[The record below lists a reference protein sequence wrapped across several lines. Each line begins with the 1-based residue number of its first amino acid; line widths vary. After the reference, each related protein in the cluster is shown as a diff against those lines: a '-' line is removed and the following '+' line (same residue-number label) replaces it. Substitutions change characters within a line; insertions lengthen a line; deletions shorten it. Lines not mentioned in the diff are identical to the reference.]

1 MNRMIEPADTTLDAV
16 DSWLDFN
23 QQYLHTHLER
33 LRNLLRSRIALE
45 KGIDGPVDDPD
56 ASVAP
61 SFPRI
66 DDWPHADHQAPPSL
80 ELLCSVF
87 RLSDF
92 ERDLLLLCAAVEL
105 DAEFLELCRTVQA
118 ADTHGVPTLGL
129 ALSLLDGGH
138 WSALTPAAP
147 LRYWRMLEIG
157 SGETLMTSPLRI
169 DERVLHHLTG
179 LRYPD
184 DALSGY
190 VEMLQPPESTPS
202 EQSRQR
208 LLGEMAVVWSSDQRR
223 WPVLQLSGNDSAARR
238 DLAGLAIGNG
248 GLQPFLLHADALPQ
262 VAGDLTVFMR
272 LWEREAILSNAGL
285 ILEWPHASET
295 DAAQRRAIERFVAS
309 VRSPLVVCSDT
320 RGSYAQR
327 EVVNVEISR
336 PPAQE
341 QQDMW
346 QRSLGA
352 WGPLLDGQ
360 LGQLVAQFD
369 VTEQDIQ
376 SVCRQLRYRLG
387 DDDPDTD
394 ELQQRLWEECR
405 QQLRPSLD
413 SLAQRIPAK
422 ASWDDLVLPARQL
435 ETLRDI
441 AIQARHRAQV
451 YGDWGFAEKTSR
463 GLGISALFYG
473 PSGTGK
479 TLAAEVL
486 AGALQL
492 DLYRI
497 DLSQVVSKYI
507 GETEKNLKRIFDA
520 AEGGSAVLLFDEA
533 DALFG
538 KRSEVKDSHDR
549 YANIE
554 VSYLLQ
560 RIEAFRGLAMLTTN
574 LKDSLDEAFMR
585 RIRFAVHFPF
595 PSAQQR
601 EAIWERIFPAQT
613 PLADLSLGRLAQ
625 LNIAGGSI
633 RNIALH
639 AAFIA
644 ADEKAAVGMAHLL
657 RAARAEYAKL
667 EKPLS
672 DAEVRGWV

>member
-1 MNRMIEPADTTLDAV
+1 
-16 DSWLDFN
+16 
-23 QQYLHTHLER
+23 HLER
-33 LRNLLRSRIALE
+33 LHELLRSRIALQT
-45 KGIDGPVDDPD
+45 GDDGVTDEPYAPVASSTPD
-56 ASVAP
+56 N
-61 SFPRI
+61 
-66 DDWPHADHQAPPSL
+66 DDWPHPGQKAPPSL
-80 ELLCSVF
+80 DVLCGLF
-87 RLSDF
+87 KLSEF

-105 DAEFLELCRTVQA
+105 DAEFLELCRTAQA
-118 ADTHGVPTLGL
+118 ADARGVPTLGL
-129 ALSLLDGGH
+129 ALALLDGGH

-157 SGETLMTSPLRI
+157 SGDTLMSSPLRI

-184 DALSGY
+184 EALSAY
-190 VEMLQPPESTPS
+190 IEMLPPPESTPG
-202 EQSRQR
+202 EESRQR
-208 LLGEMAVVWSSDQRR
+208 LLGEMAAAWSSDQQR

-238 DLAGLAIGNG
+238 DLAGMAISNR
-248 GLQPFLLHADALPQ
+248 GLQPILLHADTLPQ
-262 VAGDLTVFMR
+262 GASDLTVFTR

-285 ILEWPHASET
+285 VLEWLHVSDT
-295 DAAQRRAIERFVAS
+295 DAAQRRAIQRFVAG

-336 PPAQE
+336 APAHE
-341 QQDMW
+341 QRDMW
-346 QRSLGA
+346 HRSLA
-352 WGPLLDGQ
+352 DWGPLLNGQ
-360 LGQLVAQFD
+360 IGQLVAQFD

-376 SVCRQLRYRLG
+376 TVCRQLHHQLG
-387 DDDPDTD
+387 DGDPDPD
-394 ELQQRLWEECR
+394 ELQQRIWAECR

-413 SLAQRIPAK
+413 NLAQRIPVK
-422 ASWDDLVLPARQL
+422 ANWDDLVLPARQL

-451 YGDWGFAEKTSR
+451 YGDWGFAEKSSR
-463 GLGISALFYG
+463 GLGISALFFG

-507 GETEKNLKRIFDA
+507 GETEKNLRRIFDA

-560 RIEAFRGLAMLTTN
+560 RIEAFRGLAVLTTN

-601 EAIWERIFPAQT
+601 EAIWERVFPAQT
-613 PLADLSLGRLAQ
+613 PLADLSPARLAQ

-633 RNIALH
+633 HNIALH
-639 AAFIA
+639 AAFLA
-644 ADEKAAVGMAHLL
+644 AEEQAAVDMTHLL
-657 RAARAEYAKL
+657 RAARAEYSKL

-672 DAEVRGWV
+672 DPETRGWV